1 MKLAYVN
8 GPFRKLA
15 FSRASRSPA
24 VTKSGTLYF
33 PVWLA
38 YAAGWALKSEEFEV
52 ELVDAVTRRWSAQ
65 ETAAAL
71 QRQGADIIILDST
84 TPSIIEDLETARCL
98 REALPEAFIVLVGTH
113 ASALPEQTL
122 RSAAWVDAVIRGEYD
137 QVALELARA
146 LRGGDSLENV
156 AGLTFRR
163 GEELVFTPAQPLM
176 NDLDALPF
184 VTDIYDRYL
193 RVEDYFFSAARYPMT
208 MTVTSRGCPH
218 RCQWCVYPQVMH
230 RGKYRTRSAENVAA
244 EFAALSMRRPVIR
257 EVGVEDDL
265 FTGDRR
271 RLRRICELLI
281 AQRNR
286 LRFWCDTRVDLTYE
300 DMRLLKAAGCRL
312 LIAGFESADQE
323 TLDRIGKGARV
334 EQAVGFMADA
344 RRANLLVHGCFV
356 MGNPGETSES
366 MQRTLDFAQQ
376 LNPDSA
382 QFFPMMVY
390 PGTAMFA
397 WAVENGYLRTQDY
410 RRWLTPEGLHAGVVD
425 LPDLAAREVQ
435 RFCDYA
441 RREFYLRRGY
451 IWKKMRQSL
460 RNPFEAKRNIRAFCR
475 LARHLAVSS

>member
-8 GPFRKLA
+8 GPFRGLA

-33 PVWLA
+33 PLWLA
-38 YAAGWALKSEEFEV
+38 YAAGWALKSGEFAV
-52 ELVDAVTRRWSAQ
+52 ELIDAVTRRWSAE

-71 QRQGADIIILDST
+71 RDVRADVVILDTT
-84 TPSIIEDLETARCL
+84 TPSISEDLQTARRV
-98 REALPEAFIVLVGTH
+98 REALPAAFIVLVGTH
-113 ASALPEQTL
+113 ASALPEETL
-122 RSAAWVDAVIRGEYD
+122 RSAPEVNAIIRGEYD
-137 QVALELARA
+137 QAVVDLGRA
-146 LRGGDSLENV
+146 LRNGDDLEHV

-163 GEELVFTPAQPLM
+163 GEQFVSTPAQPLLQ
-176 NDLDALPF
+176 DLDALPF
-184 VTDIYDRYL
+184 ITEVYDRFL

-208 MTVTSRGCPH
+208 MTITSRGCPH
-218 RCQWCVYPQVMH
+218 RCGWCVYPQVMH

-244 EFAALSMRRPVIR
+244 EFAALSARRPAIR
-257 EVGVEDDL
+257 EVGIEDDL

-281 AQRNR
+281 AQKNR
-286 LRFWCDTRVDLTYE
+286 LRFWCDTRVDLTGE

-323 TLDRIGKGARV
+323 TLDRIGKGTRA
-334 EQAVGFMADA
+334 EQAQNFMADA

-356 MGNPGETSES
+356 VGNPGETPAN
-366 MQRTLDFAQQ
+366 MQRTLDFARR

-397 WAVENGYLRTQDY
+397 WAAENGYLQTRDY
-410 RRWLTPEGLHAGVVD
+410 RRWLTPEGLHASVVD
-425 LPDLAAREVQ
+425 LPGLTAAEVM

-451 IWKKMRQSL
+451 IWKKMGQSL
-460 RNPFEAKRNIRAFCR
+460 RSPHEAKRNIRAFCR
-475 LARHLAVSS
+475 LARHLVVSS